1 MKSKVIAWTAKHA
14 LAIRPRTPVMSR
26 GAMPEAL
33 AHLAML
39 KRPATARDI
48 SAVIG
53 YTPETIRDVL
63 TKAAKEGHCKLIRR
77 RTDGRDLPTVFE
89 AV

>member
-33 AHLAML
+33 AHLAIL
-39 KRPATARDI
+39 GRPATAQDI

-53 YTPETIRDVL
+53 YEKDTIRDVL
-63 TKAAKEGHCKLIRR
+63 TAAAKQGLCKMSRRIEGSKH
-77 RTDGRDLPTVFE
+77 LPTVFE
-89 AV
+89 AI

>member
-1 MKSKVIAWTAKHA
+1 MKSPVMEWTARHA
-14 LAIRPRTPVMSR
+14 VAIRARTPTPSR

-33 AHLAML
+33 AHLSML

-63 TKAAKEGHCKLIRR
+63 TKAAKEGHCRLIRR
-77 RTDGRDLPTVFE
+77 RADGRDLPTVFE